1 MGFVMK
7 KQLLIISIMVVIVCI
22 FVSCSAN
29 HNSEAVS
36 ATAAANEVGQAVTD
50 SKDEKFTTESVKD
63 FDAAENE
70 ATSSANYDDYADTD
84 IEVSTTDF
92 VATTTVVNST
102 TSNSTTRHKADKKAS
117 VDGDGWINKWY

>member
-1 MGFVMK
+1 MK
-7 KQLLIISIMVVIVCI
+7 KQLLIISVMIVIVGI

-29 HNSEAVS
+29 RNSEAVS
-36 ATAAANEVGQAVTD
+36 ATDAANEVGQAVTD
-50 SKDEKFTTESVKD
+50 SKGEKFTTESVKD
-63 FDAAENE
+63 FDAAESE

-84 IEVSTTDF
+84 IELSTTDF

-102 TSNSTTRHKADKKAS
+102 TANSTTRHKADKKAS

>member
-1 MGFVMK
+1 MK
-7 KQLLIISIMVVIVCI
+7 KQLLIISVMIVIVGI

-29 HNSEAVS
+29 RNSEAVL
-36 ATAAANEVGQAVTD
+36 ATDAANEVGQAVTD
-50 SKDEKFTTESVKD
+50 SKGEKFTTESVKD
-63 FDAAENE
+63 FDAVENE

-84 IEVSTTDF
+84 VELSTTDF

-102 TSNSTTRHKADKKAS
+102 TADSTTRHKADKKAS

>member
-1 MGFVMK
+1 MK
-7 KQLLIISIMVVIVCI
+7 KQLLIISIMVVIVGI

-29 HNSEAVS
+29 RNSEAVS
-36 ATAAANEVGQAVTD
+36 ATDAANEVGQAVTD
-50 SKDEKFTTESVKD
+50 SKDEKFTTESVND

-70 ATSSANYDDYADTD
+70 STSSANYDDYADTD
-84 IEVSTTDF
+84 VELSTTDF

-102 TSNSTTRHKADKKAS
+102 TANSTTRHKADKKAS

>member
-1 MGFVMK
+1 MGLVMK
-7 KQLLIISIMVVIVCI
+7 KQLLIISVMVVIVCI

-29 HNSEAVS
+29 RNSEAVL

-50 SKDEKFTTESVKD
+50 SKSEKFTTESVND

-84 IEVSTTDF
+84 VELSTTDF

-102 TSNSTTRHKADKKAS
+102 TANSTTRHKADKKAS

>member
-1 MGFVMK
+1 MGLIMK
-7 KQLLIISIMVVIVCI
+7 KQLLIISVMIVTVGI
-22 FVSCSAN
+22 FVSCSTN
-29 HNSEAVS
+29 RNSEAVS

-50 SKDEKFTTESVKD
+50 SKDEKFTTESVND

-84 IEVSTTDF
+84 VELSTTDF

-102 TSNSTTRHKADKKAS
+102 TANSTTRHKADKKAS

>member
-1 MGFVMK
+1 MK
-7 KQLLIISIMVVIVCI
+7 KQLLIISVMVVIVGI

-29 HNSEAVS
+29 RNSEAVS
-36 ATAAANEVGQAVTD
+36 ATDAANEVGQAVTD
-50 SKDEKFTTESVKD
+50 SKGEKFTTESVKD
-63 FDAAENE
+63 FDAAESE

-102 TSNSTTRHKADKKAS
+102 TANSTTRHKADKKAS

>member
-1 MGFVMK
+1 MK
-7 KQLLIISIMVVIVCI
+7 KQLLIISVMIVIVGI

-29 HNSEAVS
+29 RNSEAVS
-36 ATAAANEVGQAVTD
+36 ATDAANEVGQAVTD
-50 SKDEKFTTESVKD
+50 SKGEKFTTESVND
-63 FDAAENE
+63 FDATENE

-102 TSNSTTRHKADKKAS
+102 TANSTTRHKADKKAS

>member
-1 MGFVMK
+1 MGLVMK

-22 FVSCSAN
+22 FVSCSTN

-36 ATAAANEVGQAVTD
+36 ATDAANEVGQAVTD
-50 SKDEKFTTESVKD
+50 SKGEKFTTESVKD
-63 FDAAENE
+63 FDAVENE

-84 IEVSTTDF
+84 VELSTTDF

-102 TSNSTTRHKADKKAS
+102 TADSTTRHKADKKAS

>member
-1 MGFVMK
+1 MK
-7 KQLLIISIMVVIVCI
+7 KQLLIISVMVVIVGI

-36 ATAAANEVGQAVTD
+36 ATDAANEVGQAVTD
-50 SKDEKFTTESVKD
+50 SKSEKFTTESVND
-63 FDAAENE
+63 FDATENE
-70 ATSSANYDDYADTD
+70 ATSSADYYDYADTD
-84 IEVSTTDF
+84 VELYTTDF

-102 TSNSTTRHKADKKAS
+102 TANSTTRHKADKKAS

>member
-1 MGFVMK
+1 MGLIMK
-7 KQLLIISIMVVIVCI
+7 KQLLIISVMIVTVGI

-29 HNSEAVS
+29 RNSEAVS
-36 ATAAANEVGQAVTD
+36 ATDAANEVGQAVTD
-50 SKDEKFTTESVKD
+50 SKGEKFTTESVND

-102 TSNSTTRHKADKKAS
+102 TANSTTRHKADKKAS

>member
-1 MGFVMK
+1 MGLVMK
-7 KQLLIISIMVVIVCI
+7 KQLLIISVMIVIVGI

-29 HNSEAVS
+29 RNSEAVS
-36 ATAAANEVGQAVTD
+36 ATDAANEVGQAVTD
-50 SKDEKFTTESVKD
+50 SKGEKFTTESVKD
-63 FDAAENE
+63 FDAAESE

-84 IEVSTTDF
+84 IELSTTDF

-102 TSNSTTRHKADKKAS
+102 TANSTTRHKADKKAS

>member
-1 MGFVMK
+1 MK
-7 KQLLIISIMVVIVCI
+7 KQLLIISVMIVTVGI

-29 HNSEAVS
+29 RNSKVVS

-50 SKDEKFTTESVKD
+50 SKDEKFTTESVND

-84 IEVSTTDF
+84 VELSTTDF

-102 TSNSTTRHKADKKAS
+102 TANSTTRHKADKKAS

>member
-1 MGFVMK
+1 MK

>member
-1 MGFVMK
+1 MK

-36 ATAAANEVGQAVTD
+36 ATAATNEVGQAVTD
-50 SKDEKFTTESVKD
+50 SKGEKFTTESVKD

>member
-1 MGFVMK
+1 MK
-7 KQLLIISIMVVIVCI
+7 KQLLIISVMVVIVGI

-29 HNSEAVS
+29 RNSEAVL
-36 ATAAANEVGQAVTD
+36 ATDAANEVGQAVTD
-50 SKDEKFTTESVKD
+50 SKDEKFTTESVND
-63 FDAAENE
+63 FDATENE

-84 IEVSTTDF
+84 VELSTTDF

-102 TSNSTTRHKADKKAS
+102 TANSTTRHKADKKAS

>member
-1 MGFVMK
+1 MK
-7 KQLLIISIMVVIVCI
+7 KQLLIISVMVVTVGI

-29 HNSEAVS
+29 RNSEAVL
-36 ATAAANEVGQAVTD
+36 ATDAANEVGQAVTD
-50 SKDEKFTTESVKD
+50 SKGEKFTTESVND

-70 ATSSANYDDYADTD
+70 ATSSANYEDYADTD
-84 IEVSTTDF
+84 VELSTTDF

-102 TSNSTTRHKADKKAS
+102 TANSTTRHKADKKAS